1 MYGYL
6 KTRLNKPVSEPSIPS
21 GRTADVDKSHRILGH
36 DSVIF
41 NIEVCTLCVRVCVCV
56 CVCLCLYVVGCKCG
70 CICIQSCVRVSSYFC
85 LIMCLDRFHISG
97 CMVVNNICL
106 CASMYVVRNS
116 VMGSVASIPI

>member
-41 NIEVCTLCVRVCVCV
+41 NIEVCALCVCVCV
-56 CVCLCLYVVGCKCG
+56 LVCLCLYVFGCQCR
-70 CICIQSCVRVSSYFC
+70 CICIHACVYACICALFVC
-85 LIMCLDRFHISG
+85 LHQ
-97 CMVVNNICL
+97 
-106 CASMYVVRNS
+106 CAY
-116 VMGSVASIPI
+116 